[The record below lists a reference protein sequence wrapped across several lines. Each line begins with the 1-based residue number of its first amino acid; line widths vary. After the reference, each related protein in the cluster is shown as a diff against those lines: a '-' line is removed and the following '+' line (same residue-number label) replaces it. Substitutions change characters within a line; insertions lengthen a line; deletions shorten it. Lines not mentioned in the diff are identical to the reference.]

1 MGHVFEDGYAGCCS
15 WYVIEGD
22 GSSFNLMHAV
32 PIGDS
37 NINAIGHRPSVA
49 DASLFPCIMITCRG
63 VQFPRG
69 LEVTGV
75 VVVGEATVGV
85 WSGNRL

>member
-1 MGHVFEDGYAGCCS
+1 MFEDGYAGCCS
-15 WYVIEGD
+15 WYVIERD

-32 PIGDS
+32 TIGDPNMDAVGDGLS
-37 NINAIGHRPSVA
+37 FA
-49 DASLFPCIMITCRG
+49 DAGLFPCIVIASRG
-63 VQFPRG
+63 VKFPRG

-85 WSGNRL
+85 WSGNRLQCS